1 MLKEKFIILL
11 VLINIWL
18 LKANSEPT
26 SLEDYDSEVTKCID
40 ICLECFSPRED
51 DLQVIKRAFC

>member
-1 MLKEKFIILL
+1 MLKEKLIILF
-11 VLINIWL
+11 VLINIWS

-51 DLQVIKRAFC
+51 DLQVY